1 MHIYFVSLNFSTKW
15 WFRFSNKSQKVIQI
29 TIGRTLIWTLSQA
42 LLVTRWCV
50 CVFPFIVN
58 PYRQQP
64 TFQRKA
70 KAPKLTADDLLTD
83 TSVRLLFVIPF
94 YCCGGQV
101 WWFACCELWIKCRL
115 VFMLMW
121 DSPTNVCSSVYVAA
135 KLIQFYAHLIQ
146 FTTFIFS

>member
-1 MHIYFVSLNFSTKW
+1 MSANHNNLIGGGGWKHCIKTGDFICDAYLFCLLKLLHQK
-15 WFRFSNKSQKVIQI
+15 WFRFSSKGQRVTQI
-29 TIGRTLIWTLSQA
+29 TIGRTWIWTLSQA

-64 TFQRKA
+64 TFQREA
-70 KAPKLTADDLLTD
+70 KAPKLTADDLLTG

-101 WWFACCELWIKCRL
+101 WVVRLLWTLNHVKTCFYVDVRL
-115 VFMLMW
+115 T
-121 DSPTNVCSSVYVAA
+121 D
-135 KLIQFYAHLIQ
+135 
-146 FTTFIFS
+146 